1 MIKAEEISEII
12 KRQLQ
17 GYEAEVDL
25 QEAGRVI
32 EVGDGIA
39 RIYGLDKALAGELLE
54 FPGGVYGLVL
64 NLEADN
70 VGAVLLGSDT
80 QIKEGDRVTRTKR
93 IAQVPVGEAMIG
105 RVVNALGQPIDGKGP
120 IDAKEFRTI
129 ERYAPGVVDRRSV
142 KEPLQTGLK
151 AIDAMIPIGR
161 GQRELIIGDRQTGK
175 TAIGVDT
182 IINQKGQDVYCFYVA
197 IGQKRSTVAQVVKV
211 LEDTGAMAYTT
222 VVLASAS
229 EPAPL
234 QYIAP
239 YAGCAMAEYFR
250 DSGRHALCIYDDL
263 SKHAQA
269 YRQLSLLLRRP
280 PGREAYP
287 GDVFYLHS
295 RLLERAAKL
304 NDELGGGSLTAL
316 PIIETQLGDV
326 AAYIPTNV
334 ISITDGQIY
343 LESDL
348 FFSGIRPAV
357 NVGLSVSRVG
367 GSAQIRAMRQIAGK
381 LRLDLAQYREL
392 AAFAQFGSDLDRAT
406 QLQLARGQRMVEILK
421 QGQYVPQAVERQIV
435 IIFAGTQGMLDD
447 LPADQIRAFEEFLHP
462 FMERKYGQFLADI
475 AKKKELTDDLRET
488 LTRAIGEAKTEFA
501 ASRGIKAA

>member
-1 MIKAEEISEII
+1 MIKAAEISDII

-39 RIYGLDKALAGELLE
+39 RIYGLEKALAGELLE
-54 FPGGVYGLVL
+54 FPGGIYGLVL

-70 VGAVLLGSDT
+70 VGAVLLGADT

-93 IAQVPVGEAMIG
+93 IAQVPVGEALIG
-105 RVVNALGQPIDGKGP
+105 RVVNALGQPVDGRGA
-120 IDAKEFRTI
+120 IDAKEFRSI

-182 IINQKGQDVYCFYVA
+182 ILNQKGQDVYCFYVA

-222 VVLASAS
+222 VVVASAS
-229 EPAPL
+229 ESAPL

-250 DSGRHALCIYDDL
+250 DSKRHSLCIYDDL
-263 SKHAQA
+263 SQHAQA

-304 NDELGGGSLTAL
+304 NDDLGGGSLTAL

-367 GSAQIRAMRQIAGK
+367 GSAQIKAMRQIAGK

-421 QGQYVPQAVERQIV
+421 QGQYQPLPVEKQV
-435 IIFAGTQGMLDD
+435 AIIFAGTQGLLDD
-447 LPADQIRAFEEFLHP
+447 VPVDAVRDFETFFHAWLERRLPEVLAEIR
-462 FMERKYGQFLADI
+462 D
-475 AKKKELTDDLRET
+475 KKEISDTLRET
-488 LTRAIGEAKTEFA
+488 LTKAVTEAKAEFMA
-501 ASRGIKAA
+501 AKGIKAA